1 MYFQDNQEPAPSKWQ
16 TWAQVE
22 VQHQKLT
29 SVSPVI
35 SPKIKNATMTT
46 RPLTLSQPTQPVP
59 KKTISTP
66 TIRDS
71 TKYAAPTL
79 DQIDFV
85 LLDPPHC
92 FCNRP
97 AHRTYT
103 LEYGPILE
111 CATYGPLEQGKF
123 ICGFHVH
130 EYSWQQFRNQV
141 KQTGGSIESQYNELK
156 TCPLYNFSFCTLF
169 HLSNPY
175 DKVPPTVIPNCFC
188 GLPVKLREKYNTDRK
203 LLIYFTCPNSTNEG
217 VKKCSWYLDSKK
229 VAFIKPTY
237 RLHTLVDKEAYH
249 ANYQEEKNSLAQQ
262 HQQQQASQSQHHS
275 ELLATLSA
283 KSPTS
288 HLVVPTSVLANNKKQ
303 PVASLSSSS
312 SSASSSTSTSS
323 TLSSPTI
330 HQQHH
335 HSAQLSLDEENAV
348 LEHNISQ
355 SKKDAKARMKEVE
368 SQLFHYIERANQAE
382 SETVKYQKKMNQLK
396 SEVTQLSTEM
406 NHLTTD
412 MKHLT
417 TELNHLKVQYEREHI
432 SRISAQAGTSKAE
445 VKNLEMH
452 AEIERIQNKFEQ
464 YRESVL
470 VKYGKEEEY
479 NKCKVC
485 FHRNIEY
492 VLTPCFHLAY
502 CDLCAHKLK
511 ECAICRMEINGVH
524 KVYNC

>member
-1 MYFQDNQEPAPSKWQ
+1 MYFQNQDNQEPAPSKWQ
-16 TWAQVE
+16 TWAQEE
-22 VQHQKLT
+22 VQQQKLT
-29 SVSPVI
+29 SVSPVV
-35 SPKIKNATMTT
+35 SPKIKDATIPITT
-46 RPLTLSQPTQPVP
+46 TTTNRTFTLSQPTQQQLPPVP

-66 TIRDS
+66 TVRDS

-97 AHRTYT
+97 AHRSYT

-141 KQTGGSIESQYNELK
+141 KQTGGTIESQYTELK
-156 TCPLYNFSFCTLF
+156 SCALYNFSFCTLF

-188 GLPVKLREKYNTDRK
+188 GLPVKLREKYITDRK
-203 LLIYFTCPNSTNEG
+203 QLSIYFTCPNSSNEG

-229 VAFIKPTY
+229 VAFIKPSH
-237 RLHTLVDKEAYH
+237 RLHTLVDKEAYD
-249 ANYQEEKNSLAQQ
+249 ANYLDQKNSLAQE
-262 HQQQQASQSQHHS
+262 QQQQLVSQSQHHS

-288 HLVVPTSVLANNKKQ
+288 HLVVPTSVLANHKKQ
-303 PVASLSSSS
+303 PVASLSS
-312 SSASSSTSTSS
+312 SSSTSTSS
-323 TLSSPTI
+323 TLSSPTF
-330 HQQHH
+330 HQHH
-335 HSAQLSLDEENAV
+335 AHHPAQLSLDEEDGLLGTNV
-348 LEHNISQ
+348 SQ
-355 SKKDAKARMKEVE
+355 IKKDAKARIQEVE
-368 SQLFHYIERANQAE
+368 SQLFQYIERATQAE
-382 SETVKYQKKMNQLK
+382 SDTVKYQKKMNQLK
-396 SEVTQLSTEM
+396 SEVTQLSTEVT
-406 NHLTTD
+406 HLTTD

-432 SRISAQAGTSKAE
+432 LRINAQAGTSQAE
-445 VKNLEMH
+445 VKNLELH
-452 AEIERIQNKFEQ
+452 AEIENIQDKFEQ

-470 VKYGKEEEY
+470 IKYGKEEEY

-492 VLTPCFHLAY
+492 VLTPCFHLG
-502 CDLCAHKLK
+502 KFFF
-511 ECAICRMEINGVH
+511 
-524 KVYNC
+524 